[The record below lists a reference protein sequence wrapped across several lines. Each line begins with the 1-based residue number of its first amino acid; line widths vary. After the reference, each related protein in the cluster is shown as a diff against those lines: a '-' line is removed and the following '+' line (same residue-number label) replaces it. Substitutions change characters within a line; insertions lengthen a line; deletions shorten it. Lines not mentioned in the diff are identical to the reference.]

1 MLKKNGRL
9 PLGVRIFLAKCTLDS
24 TTSETRLLEN
34 IGRGLLEDLISKRS
48 FTDAVPVCSLLS
60 TIFISPIAFDKRMI
74 CETIL
79 SILIEH
85 LQHRGTYMHL
95 HWARHLPNSAHKGL
109 LKTL

>member
-1 MLKKNGRL
+1 MQFQSAVCFPQSSSPQL
-9 PLGVRIFLAKCTLDS
+9 PLTKERQ
-24 TTSETRLLEN
+24 
-34 IGRGLLEDLISKRS
+34 
-48 FTDAVPVCSLLS
+48 
-60 TIFISPIAFDKRMI
+60 MI

-109 LKTL
+109 LKTLSTAEDLNTLLFLPKGLKEKIYNSYLYYKKIYAIETKCTS